1 MFFSIE
7 FSIEISID
15 FLTFLEFFPIIIFAH
30 VCLCMCLCALQQ
42 WCKGL
47 LIGSVAKKG
56 LSSPW
61 KLTPIQPMEWEG
73 CPAHETEGYPAYEKW
88 RQSSPSTNWG
98 CPAHEGFPAHDKN
111 WGLSSPWKLGAIQP
125 MKTEGYP
132 AHENW
137 GLSSPWK
144 LGAIQPMKTEGY
156 PAHGKQ
162 FFSFSF
168 LWNSSLNFCST
179 LYVTMLA
186 GVPLVQETPIC
197 FAIAMKLSDP

>member
-1 MFFSIE
+1 
-7 FSIEISID
+7 
-15 FLTFLEFFPIIIFAH
+15 
-30 VCLCMCLCALQQ
+30 MCLCALQQ

-88 RQSSPSTNWG
+88 RQSSPSTNGG

-144 LGAIQPMKTEGY
+144 LGAIQPMNTEGY
-156 PAHGKQ
+156 PAHEKQ
-162 FFSFSF
+162 FFSFFF
-168 LWNSSLNFCST
+168 LCLFFFCEADVAFHVEVKQQPKFLQHFVCHHVSRCSSSAGSSHLLCNCHEAFWPIAPCS
-179 LYVTMLA
+179 LWV
-186 GVPLVQETPIC
+186 
-197 FAIAMKLSDP
+197 